1 MRSRAL
7 RSTSG
12 LAALLLGTSLGC
24 GVSEE
29 DARSGPLRT
38 PTSND
43 PAVVVLRRGATGFV
57 RVARI
62 DAIASPF
69 ELSLPASVRG
79 EDATVEIV
87 AEIDYSLR
95 SVIVEGASVWLQF
108 GRHAERFEAEV
119 ISIDTI
125 ANAFSSTAS
134 VRLLPTGS
142 APRLHPGD
150 RGKAW
155 IRIVRPAALLPA
167 EAVLAT
173 GAGEAVVYVAQDDR
187 TFQRRRVVVG
197 DSIDGRTPVLS
208 GLEPGEQVVVS
219 GATILDRI
227 ADLPL

>member
-43 PAVVVLRRGATGFV
+43 PAVVV
-57 RVARI
+57 
-62 DAIASPF
+62 
-69 ELSLPASVRG
+69 LPASVRG